1 MWSLVSSEALIMIQS
16 KLPMVPIRES
26 DRTICITS
34 KTGDFSC
41 AKGWVQIPFKAPVV
55 NWWKMVWISKIIPR
69 HVFSC

>member
-41 AKGWVQIPFKAPVV
+41 AKGWVQIPFKASGKLVEDGLDFQNNTKACV
-55 NWWKMVWISKIIPR
+55 
-69 HVFSC
+69 

>member
-55 NWWKMVWISKIIPR
+55 DGLDFQNNTKACV
-69 HVFSC
+69 